1 MATDPRIWSAD
12 KVVIAIACTLVGALV
27 ILGVVTTLSDDPFPG
42 PLETPPDPYVVWCE
56 RLWIGPQNPD
66 HVVVMV
72 WSDGEIWTAHTD
84 HLDAWQP
91 LVTVRTE

>member
-1 MATDPRIWSAD
+1 MRWTVVDQVFVIVFLLLAGLSAL
-12 KVVIAIACTLVGALV
+12 AM
-27 ILGVVTTLSDDPFPG
+27 ILMQDEMHPFESPN
-42 PLETPPDPYVVWCE
+42 PYVVWCE

-72 WSDGEIWTAHTD
+72 WSDGEIWTAYTD